1 MPLNPA
7 QKSDTSNCK
16 TSLEISNMANCWIC
30 DLVFCVLCLVEK
42 NLIKYPFWERKGGI
56 FGYVKY
62 KILVKS
68 SKCYLGQK
76 QRMSALLVYTSI
88 MYICMCHHFLMRA
101 FYDFF
106 FQSYCPLMCITECS
120 WVTNKDFMVKELWN
134 LWVFKA
140 VIEYSGSK
148 WTGNPYE

>member
-1 MPLNPA
+1 MIFMPLNPA

-68 SKCYLGQK
+68 SKCYLGQR

-88 MYICMCHHFLMRA
+88 MYICMCHHFRFLFFSCSSSDNDDKIKDVCNCN
-101 FYDFF
+101 FYMTII
-106 FQSYCPLMCITECS
+106 L
-120 WVTNKDFMVKELWN
+120 FM
-134 LWVFKA
+134 
-140 VIEYSGSK
+140 
-148 WTGNPYE
+148 